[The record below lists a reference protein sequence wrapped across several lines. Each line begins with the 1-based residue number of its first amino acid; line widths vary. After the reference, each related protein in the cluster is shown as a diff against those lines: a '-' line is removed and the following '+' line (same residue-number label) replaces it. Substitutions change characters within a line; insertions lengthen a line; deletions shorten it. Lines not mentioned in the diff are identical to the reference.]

1 LTEVDKR
8 IIVDKSKEV
17 VMSSESEGSKRTP
30 FVRLLHRAMIF
41 LAALVIARFILEL
54 TGLSPDVARYFS
66 ATAGMLFVAM
76 YVAAVAPLRGGL
88 QKFTQVL
95 LPALLLSAWTR
106 AWIIVATVISA
117 VFHLERSHFAAR
129 GDYGNWAHLG
139 RHLVGHVIA
148 LGVFFIVILFVMA
161 VVHLLWRWPITVA
174 PGAMLGAFVL
184 MRYWTEAMG
193 VEAWRSAA
201 WSSTVLI
208 LLSAF
213 YLGGVGARVG
223 LTGARKILVP
233 SLVLGW
239 TWRLWIYLATLFA
252 AFVPFHSTHFFDPSG
267 GHVAGR
273 LLGALGANVLEGLIG
288 GLIVWGI
295 AVWIARATQPQTAA

>member
-1 LTEVDKR
+1 
-8 IIVDKSKEV
+8 
-17 VMSSESEGSKRTP
+17 MSSEPEGSKRTP

-41 LAALVIARFILEL
+41 LAAVVIARLVLEVA
-54 TGLSPDVARYFS
+54 GLSPDIARYIS
-66 ATAGMLFVAM
+66 GTAGMLFVAI
-76 YVAAVAPLRGGL
+76 YVAAVAPLRGGM
-88 QKFTQVL
+88 QKFPQLL

-117 VFHLERSHFAAR
+117 VFHLERSHYAAKE
-129 GDYGNWAHLG
+129 DYGNWVQLG

-161 VVHLLWRWPITVA
+161 VVHLLWRWPVTVA

-184 MRYWTEAMG
+184 MRYWTETMG
-193 VEAWRSAA
+193 VEVWRAAA

-213 YLGGVGARVG
+213 YLGGMCARLG
-223 LTGARKILVP
+223 LTEVRKLLVP

-239 TWRLWIYLATLFA
+239 TWRLWVYLATLFA

-273 LLGALGANVLEGLIG
+273 LLRALGANVLEGFIA

-295 AVWIARATQPQTAA
+295 AVWIARATQQQATT

>member
-1 LTEVDKR
+1 
-8 IIVDKSKEV
+8 
-17 VMSSESEGSKRTP
+17 MSSEPEGSKRTP

-41 LAALVIARFILEL
+41 LAAVVIARLVLEVA
-54 TGLSPDVARYFS
+54 GLSPDIARYIS
-66 ATAGMLFVAM
+66 GTAGMLFVAI
-76 YVAAVAPLRGGL
+76 YVAAVAPLRGGM
-88 QKFTQVL
+88 QKFPQLL

-117 VFHLERSHFAAR
+117 VFHLERSHYAAKE
-129 GDYGNWAHLG
+129 DYGNWAQLG

-148 LGVFFIVILFVMA
+148 LGVFFIVILVVMA
-161 VVHLLWRWPITVA
+161 VVHLLWRWPVTVA

-193 VEAWRSAA
+193 VEAWRTAA

-213 YLGGVGARVG
+213 YLGGVCARLG
-223 LTGARKILVP
+223 LTEVRKLLVP

-239 TWRLWIYLATLFA
+239 TWRLWVYLATLFA
-252 AFVPFHSTHFFDPSG
+252 AFVPFHSTHFFDPTRG
-267 GHVAGR
+267 DVAGR
-273 LLGALGANVLEGLIG
+273 LLRALGANVLEGFIA

-295 AVWIARATQPQTAA
+295 AVWIARATQQEAAT